1 MANKFLS
8 SNILELLSNGATYLD
23 SCGVDA
29 ARAEAD
35 ILLAHTLGLTRD
47 RLYLEKNFTADIIT
61 EEEKTKY
68 CRLLTRRANREPL
81 AYLLNNREFMGLD
94 FYVDQRVLIPR
105 PETELLAEKVL
116 EMVKNRKSRVP
127 AKILDLC
134 TGSGVLAITIAYFCP
149 EVSVAAVDISAEALD
164 VARYNADR
172 LLVDIDFRQGDFLE
186 PVKGEEFEI
195 IAANPPYLSCQ
206 EYSKCSPEVRKEPS
220 GALLAGEDGLEF
232 YREMAGKAGENL
244 LEGGRILME
253 IGWQQGESVK
263 EIFLKEGFNSI
274 IISDLAGLD
283 RIVLAYKE

>member
-1 MANKFLS
+1 MDKMFS
-8 SNILELLSNGATYLD
+8 SFNILELLQCGARYLD
-23 SCGVDA
+23 SCGVTD

-47 RLYLEKNFTADIIT
+47 RLYLEKNFTADEIT

-68 CRLLTRRANREPL
+68 RRLLTRRANREPL

-116 EMVKNRKSRVP
+116 EMVKNRKSGVP

-134 TGSGVLAITIAYFCP
+134 TGSGALAISIAYFCP
-149 EVSVAAVDISAEALD
+149 GVSVVAVDISPEALE
-164 VARYNADR
+164 VAGYNAAR
-172 LLVDIDFRQGDFLE
+172 LMVDIDFRQGDFLE
-186 PVKGEEFEI
+186 PVKGEKFDI
-195 IAANPPYLSCQ
+195 IVSNPPYLSLQ

-232 YREMAGKAGENL
+232 YRKMAGNAGESL

-263 EIFLKEGFNSI
+263 EIFLKEGFKI
-274 IISDLAGLD
+274 MIFPDLAGLD